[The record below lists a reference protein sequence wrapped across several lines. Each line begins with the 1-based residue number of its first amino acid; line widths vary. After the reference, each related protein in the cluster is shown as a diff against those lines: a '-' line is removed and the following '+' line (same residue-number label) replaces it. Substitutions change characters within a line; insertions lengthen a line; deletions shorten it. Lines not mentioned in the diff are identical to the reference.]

1 MKLVFGLNFYRF
13 KPVYT
18 SNSSSRIY
26 QLLGVLKGYAITR
39 IDLKSRKWR
48 KLINTNSLLHS
59 KRLIFWSDCAG
70 NYSISCIGLC
80 PSGYGLTR
88 KCGVVAII
96 VQNPTSNNG
105 PIQLFVDPQHP
116 FVGISGQYLNKGMI
130 WEACIRALVSYFWSL
145 VVINP
150 WVFFDVDN
158 RKVPITVAVFS
169 YKRLPKGWVFGAAF
183 GRRNLSH
190 KIARTLPQAV
200 FCSKIIFPLQ
210 Y

>member
-26 QLLGVLKGYAITR
+26 QLLAVFKGHAIAR

-48 KLINTNSLLHS
+48 KLINTNSLLNS

-70 NYSISCIGLC
+70 NYSISSISFC

-88 KCGVVAII
+88 KCGVVAVI

-105 PIQLFVDPQHP
+105 PVQLFVDPQYP
-116 FVGISGQYLNKGMI
+116 LIRVGG
-130 WEACIRALVSYFWSL
+130 
-145 VVINP
+145 
-150 WVFFDVDN
+150 
-158 RKVPITVAVFS
+158 
-169 YKRLPKGWVFGAAF
+169 
-183 GRRNLSH
+183 
-190 KIARTLPQAV
+190 
-200 FCSKIIFPLQ
+200 
-210 Y
+210 